1 MEGDTGV
8 TDNGGG
14 APKTILSPPQQSS
27 SWRLNIDR
35 FRLPEPSNSSSTDRF
50 SGFRGLFRPFPS
62 NINLYLFIHIKKYH
76 TRQYMINACH

>member
-8 TDNGGG
+8 TDNCGA

-62 NINLYLFIHIKKYH
+62 NITSFISTYLFI
-76 TRQYMINACH
+76 